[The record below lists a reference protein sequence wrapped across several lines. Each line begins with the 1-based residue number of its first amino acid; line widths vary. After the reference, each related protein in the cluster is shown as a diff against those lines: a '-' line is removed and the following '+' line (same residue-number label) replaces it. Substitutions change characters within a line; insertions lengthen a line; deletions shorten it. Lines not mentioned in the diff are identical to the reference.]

1 MKSKYV
7 KKYENIVNKL
17 VERSFPS
24 LIGEKINICEK
35 KAKWRGYAD
44 WPNRIIT
51 VSTKVRRY
59 RREKVIGLLAHELC
73 HFEINKMRGAFLY
86 NIILLITKFSK
97 KATFKIESE
106 ADMLA
111 IQKGYGYYLL
121 FSKKNQTA
129 RQKEGYLPRENVRIL
144 MKKFKEVRI

>member
-1 MKSKYV
+1 MKSKYIRKYSLIV
-7 KKYENIVNKL
+7 KKL
-17 VERSFPS
+17 VSKSFP
-24 LIGEKINICEK
+24 LLAGEKINICEK

-44 WPNRIIT
+44 WPNRTIT

-73 HFEINKMRGAFLY
+73 HFEINKIRGVMLY
-86 NIILLITKFSK
+86 NLILFITKFSK

-106 ADMLA
+106 TDMLA

-129 RQKEGYLPRENVRIL
+129 KQKEGYLPRENVRIL
-144 MKKFKEVRI
+144 MKNFKELRI